1 VDQDEEPHDVQW
13 LDILWDAKVSEAED
27 QEKVYNTTLN
37 HVKDAQSLNTNT
49 PWLRHTRWEETFA
62 GKDMSV
68 LVKLRERPERHNH
81 QERRV

>member
-1 VDQDEEPHDVQW
+1 M
-13 LDILWDAKVSEAED
+13 SEAED
-27 QEKVYNTTLN
+27 KEKFHKKTLN
-37 HVKDAQSLNTNT
+37 HIKDSQSLVIKTL
-49 PWLRHTRWEETFA
+49 WLGHTRWEETFA